1 MPARTKGKSKGS
13 SSVKG
18 PPAPSAEKAQTLPGT
33 AATASEPFL
42 PQNRLAFASCI
53 LLALVTFAVYFR
65 AATNPFVN
73 YDDQGYVVENLRVQ
87 QGLTWAT
94 VRWALTATIADNWH
108 PLTWLSH
115 ALDCQ
120 LFGLNPAGHHFTSIL
135 LHALNAVILF
145 LLLYRATGAMGR
157 SLVVAALFALHPINV
172 ESVAWVAERKNVL
185 SMLFFLLTLG
195 AYGWYARRP
204 GVVRYLVVAALFAL
218 GLTAKPMIV
227 TLPFVLLLVDF
238 WPLQR
243 IQSWPASPAFP
254 VPQFPLQRLVL
265 EKVPLLILSAAS
277 SVVTMIAQRGAIAPN
292 QSLPFAARLLN
303 ALYSYAA
310 YVGKALWPTHL
321 ASFYPYEGFRITGW
335 EFFLSILLL
344 AGISIGVWRQ
354 RSHLY
359 LPVGWFWFLGTLVP
373 VIGLVQVGNQ
383 AMADRYAYIPLIGI
397 FWIIVWGTADLAQ
410 NTDLAQNKGFN
421 SRVSAAVAVLVL
433 TVLSFLTWR
442 QIRVWRSSYELW
454 AHALLVT
461 KDNFMAEDYVG
472 TALLLETYDAT
483 GQRYSEQALVHFQ
496 NAARINPQD
505 PISHLNLGAD
515 FHEHG
520 RLQEAIQ
527 EYKTVLE
534 LTRDPHLVV
543 KSLIDLGAAY
553 HQLGDYASAGQ
564 CYRQVLQMEPRNQV
578 AFMKMG
584 RLGMDER
591 IQELA
596 ASASAHPS
604 AGAYLQLGQLQQA
617 AGHSSE
623 ASASFQTALKL
634 DPGLLAA
641 RKALNSLG
649 NDANR

>member
-1 MPARTKGKSKGS
+1 
-13 SSVKG
+13 
-18 PPAPSAEKAQTLPGT
+18 
-33 AATASEPFL
+33 
-42 PQNRLAFASCI
+42 
-53 LLALVTFAVYFR
+53 
-65 AATNPFVN
+65 
-73 YDDQGYVVENLRVQ
+73 
-87 QGLTWAT
+87 
-94 VRWALTATIADNWH
+94 
-108 PLTWLSH
+108 
-115 ALDCQ
+115 
-120 LFGLNPAGHHFTSIL
+120 
-135 LHALNAVILF
+135 
-145 LLLYRATGAMGR
+145 
-157 SLVVAALFALHPINV
+157 
-172 ESVAWVAERKNVL
+172 
-185 SMLFFLLTLG
+185 
-195 AYGWYARRP
+195 
-204 GVVRYLVVAALFAL
+204 
-218 GLTAKPMIV
+218 
-227 TLPFVLLLVDF
+227 
-238 WPLQR
+238 
-243 IQSWPASPAFP
+243 
-254 VPQFPLQRLVL
+254 
-265 EKVPLLILSAAS
+265 
-277 SVVTMIAQRGAIAPN
+277 
-292 QSLPFAARLLN
+292 
-303 ALYSYAA
+303 
-310 YVGKALWPTHL
+310 
-321 ASFYPYEGFRITGW
+321 
-335 EFFLSILLL
+335 
-344 AGISIGVWRQ
+344 
-354 RSHLY
+354 
-359 LPVGWFWFLGTLVP
+359 
-373 VIGLVQVGNQ
+373 
-383 AMADRYAYIPLIGI
+383 
-397 FWIIVWGTADLAQ
+397 
-410 NTDLAQNKGFN
+410 
-421 SRVSAAVAVLVL
+421 
-433 TVLSFLTWR
+433 
-442 QIRVWRSSYELW
+442 
-454 AHALLVT
+454 
-461 KDNFMAEDYVG
+461 VG

-564 CYRQVLQMEPRNQV
+564 YYRQVLQLEPRNQV